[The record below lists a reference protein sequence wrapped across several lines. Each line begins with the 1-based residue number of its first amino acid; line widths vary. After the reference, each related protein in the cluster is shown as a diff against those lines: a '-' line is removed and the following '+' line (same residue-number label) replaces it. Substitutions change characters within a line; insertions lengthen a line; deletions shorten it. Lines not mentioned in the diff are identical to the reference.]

1 VAVVKAA
8 LEVTRVQERMTMT
21 AGEER
26 MGVARLNTLMGRAPD
41 APVGPLDEPRGDET
55 GIPAADAARAAVE
68 RHPDVRAARAG
79 VDQAQSALA
88 VAEQERRPDWML
100 QGGYMLMPGEAG
112 AWTARVGMTWPA
124 APWAKTRVGASIA
137 EAARRR
143 DAAAAAVAAAESRVR
158 LMVAEAAA
166 RADAAR
172 ARLSVL
178 RGTLM
183 PQAQHL
189 VDATRVAFENAQGS
203 LGDALDA
210 RLLLLE
216 AQLDEA
222 RAIREVELARADLES
237 ALGVGPALS
246 VMRTS
251 RDVHGS
257 PGH

>member
-1 VAVVKAA
+1 
-8 LEVTRVQERMTMT
+8 
-21 AGEER
+21 
-26 MGVARLNTLMGRAPD
+26 
-41 APVGPLDEPRGDET
+41 
-55 GIPAADAARAAVE
+55 
-68 RHPDVRAARAG
+68 
-79 VDQAQSALA
+79 
-88 VAEQERRPDWML
+88 
-100 QGGYMLMPGEAG
+100 
-112 AWTARVGMTWPA
+112 
-124 APWAKTRVGASIA
+124 
-137 EAARRR
+137 
-143 DAAAAAVAAAESRVR
+143 
-158 LMVAEAAA
+158 
-166 RADAAR
+166 
-172 ARLSVL
+172 
-178 RGTLM
+178 M

-251 RDVHGS
+251 RDVDGS